1 MAKFIRHDY
10 GAIHDALN
18 KMILAEVKTALSLL
32 PEKCITTDDWH
43 VSLCR
48 IVVSSAFDY
57 NPIDLGVRRVW
68 LDKDGDLCFS
78 EYTANQDEDGS
89 YDMTEDDD
97 LLDITDFGYLID
109 QIAEKV
115 DGDKTYNLPNMSL
128 LTCGYVAEKDVVNK
142 TESVVT
148 V

>member
-10 GAIHDALN
+10 GTIHDALN
-18 KMILAEVKTALSLL
+18 KMIVAEVKAALSLL

-48 IVVSSAFDY
+48 IVVSNGFDY

-78 EYTANQDEDGS
+78 EYTANQDEDGI

-97 LLDITDFGYLID
+97 LLDITDFGYLIN

-115 DGDKTYNLPNMSL
+115 EGDKTYDLPGMSL

>member
-1 MAKFIRHDY
+1 MIRHDY

-18 KMILAEVKTALSLL
+18 KMIVTEVKAALELL
-32 PEKCITTDDWH
+32 PEKCIATDDWH
-43 VSLCR
+43 VPLCR
-48 IVVSSAFDY
+48 IVVSTAFDY

-78 EYTANQDEDGS
+78 EYTANQDDDGI

-115 DGDKTYNLPNMSL
+115 EDDKTYNLPNMSL
-128 LTCGYVAEKDVVNK
+128 LTCGYVAEKDVVNNA
-142 TESVVT
+142 ESVVT

>member
-1 MAKFIRHDY
+1 MAKIIRHDY

-18 KMILAEVKTALSLL
+18 TMIVAEVKAALELL
-32 PEKCITTDDWH
+32 PGKCICIAHDDYS

-48 IVVSSAFDY
+48 IVVSTAFDY
-57 NPIDLGVRRVW
+57 NPVDLGIRRVW

-78 EYTANQDEDGS
+78 EYTANQDEDGI

-109 QIAEKV
+109 QIAER
-115 DGDKTYNLPNMSL
+115 
-128 LTCGYVAEKDVVNK
+128 
-142 TESVVT
+142 VT
-148 V
+148 VDVTDGLYVHRLSEAVSKTI